1 MNRRPMLRYLAIL
14 LLVISH
20 VLPIHAANELPNT
33 PRTPDASKSKPLV
46 FGVYPYLSPSQI
58 VTQFSPLA
66 NVLAEK
72 LGQTVE
78 LRSAPNFPSFIER
91 TRSGEYDFIF
101 TAPHMGRLAEQRDGY
116 QPVVQT
122 GYPIVIVAL
131 TRQDSPVKTLAD
143 LKNRKLAVGAQL
155 SMTYQIMAQALG
167 QQGLQLGSDV
177 RFVDTASFSNIT
189 EAIIRGEADAGA
201 TGTLL
206 WDGMPA
212 NQKSQLRE
220 VFRSE
225 AVPGF
230 LILAHGRIPPDMRK
244 TLLRALTDFKHTP
257 TGKRYFEATQ
267 QIDFR
272 PVDAA
277 TMKRIDPFVAVLKQ
291 AASP

>member
-1 MNRRPMLRYLAIL
+1 MDKRTMLRYLVIVGL
-14 LLVISH
+14 LGFS
-20 VLPIHAANELPNT
+20 VLPVRAA
-33 PRTPDASKSKPLV
+33 PDAGSAPNDLNAKPLV

-58 VTQFSPLA
+58 VSQFSPLA
-66 NVLAEK
+66 QAISAK
-72 LGQTVE
+72 LGRAVE
-78 LRSAPNFPSFIER
+78 LRSSPNFQSFIER

-131 TRQDSPVKTLAD
+131 TRQDSQVKTLAD
-143 LKNRKLAVGAQL
+143 LKDRKLAVGAQL

-167 QQGLQLGSDV
+167 KQGLQLGTDV
-177 RFVDTASFSNIT
+177 RFIDTASFSNVT

-212 NQKSQLRE
+212 DQKSQLRE
-220 VFRSE
+220 VFRSA

-230 LILAHGRIPPDMRK
+230 LILAHGRMPSGMRQ
-244 TLLRALTDFKHTP
+244 TLLRALTDFKNTP
-257 TGKRYFEATQ
+257 TGNRYFETTQ

-277 TMKRIDPFVAVLKQ
+277 TMRRIDPFVAVLKQ
-291 AASP
+291 ATPQ